1 MIGLAIGTIGV
12 LGGVGALAYISQG
25 AADKFMTKHP
35 RVAEYFDYFGEDGPY
50 EDDKKAPAE
59 ATAGAKN
66 FVKNIYS
73 LSVAREK
80 QFRKA
85 AK

>member
-12 LGGVGALAYISQG
+12 IGGVGALAYISQG

-35 RVAEYFDYFGEDGPY
+35 RVAEYFDYFAEDEP
-50 EDDKKAPAE
+50 EDDKKAPA
-59 ATAGAKN
+59 ATTAGTKN

-73 LSVAREK
+73 LSVAREAK
-80 QFRKA
+80 MRKEA
-85 AK
+85 EL

>member
-35 RVAEYFDYFGEDGPY
+35 RVAEYFDYFAEDEP
-50 EDDKKAPAE
+50 EDDKKAPAA
-59 ATAGAKN
+59 ATAGTKN
-66 FVKNIYS
+66 FVNNIYTV
-73 LSVAREK
+73 SVTRKVDKLNARTK
-80 QFRKA
+80 
-85 AK
+85 

>member
-25 AADKFMTKHP
+25 AADKFMAKHP

-59 ATAGAKN
+59 ATAKASETKQ
-66 FVKNIYS
+66 NIIYLS
-73 LSVAREK
+73 LTRQQPK
-80 QFRKA
+80 RKVVR
-85 AK
+85 

>member
-1 MIGLAIGTIGV
+1 MIGLAIGTFAV

-25 AADKFMTKHP
+25 AADKFMAKHP

-50 EDDKKAPAE
+50 EDDKKAPA
-59 ATAGAKN
+59 ADTAGTKN
-66 FVKNIYS
+66 FSNNIYS
-73 LSVAREK
+73 LSVAREAK
-80 QFRKA
+80 MRKA